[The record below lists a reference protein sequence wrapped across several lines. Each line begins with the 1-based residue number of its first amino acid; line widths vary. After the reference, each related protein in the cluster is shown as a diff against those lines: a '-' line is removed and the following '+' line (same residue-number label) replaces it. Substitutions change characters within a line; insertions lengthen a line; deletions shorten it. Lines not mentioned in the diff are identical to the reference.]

1 MSGFNWKKVGQA
13 QVFGRGRYLKDGR
26 YTLRFLK
33 MYTIETRK
41 SGHALVAEFN
51 VESSNNDEIPEGTKR
66 NWYQSLGDKDIAFP
80 AVKEFMLSL
89 LNVDQEDEDE
99 MEEFDS
105 KLDVRLEKYS
115 DSKWQNLDAKKHPLH
130 GRLIN
135 CECYIKETKKGGEF
149 TVHDW
154 SPCDDEE
161 DEDRP
166 KKKKAEP
173 VKSKAK
179 KSRDYDDDDD
189 DDEDED

>member
-1 MSGFNWKKVGQA
+1 
-13 QVFGRGRYLKDGR
+13 
-26 YTLRFLK
+26 

-41 SGHALVAEFN
+41 SGHALVSEFS
-51 VESSNNDEIPEGTKR
+51 VEESSTDEIPEGSKR
-66 NWYQSLGDKDIAFP
+66 NWYQSLSDKDIAFP

-89 LNVDQEDEDE
+89 LNVNQEDEDE

-105 KLDVRLEKYS
+105 KLDSRLEKYS
-115 DSKWQNLDAKKHPLH
+115 DSKWQNLDAKKHPLY

-135 CECYIKETKKGGEF
+135 CECYVKETKKGGEF

-161 DEDRP
+161 EDDEDRP
-166 KKKKAEP
+166 KKKKKVEP

-179 KSRDYDDDDD
+179 KSRDYEDDDDD
-189 DDEDED
+189 DDEDDDD